1 MLEATFLDRL
11 EKLCNVDIDDVDVAV
26 IASLPFKPHNLTS
39 NQQVICNAMLADS
52 NHELFTRMVDMHGNQ
67 GWEVV
72 FDRMSVQLV
81 KNNLEKITG
90 RVLLQ
95 VSPRYIDDK
104 SAIIQHCYRL
114 SGYFH
119 DAGILND
126 RFAIKL
132 PFTGAAA
139 CAAAELNTEGIRTLA
154 TSVFGLEQAIAASQS
169 GCLFISPYYN
179 EIAAYSNLPPWSN
192 TPDPALEVC

>member
-1 MLEATFLDRL
+1 
-11 EKLCNVDIDDVDVAV
+11 
-26 IASLPFKPHNLTS
+26 
-39 NQQVICNAMLADS
+39 
-52 NHELFTRMVDMHGNQ
+52 
-67 GWEVV
+67 
-72 FDRMSVQLV
+72 VQLV
-81 KNNLEKITG
+81 KNNLENITG

-179 EIAAYSNLPPWSN
+179 GMTQPSSKTLYLTTNSTLEIAAYSNLPPWSN